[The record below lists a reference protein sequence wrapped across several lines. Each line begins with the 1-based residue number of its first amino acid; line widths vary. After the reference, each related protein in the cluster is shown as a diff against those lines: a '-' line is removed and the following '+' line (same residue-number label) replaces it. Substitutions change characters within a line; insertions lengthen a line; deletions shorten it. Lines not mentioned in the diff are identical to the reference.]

1 MRNKTAVR
9 WIFALVVMLLINTL
23 YLTGAVNAKEM
34 TAQEKPSLSNGTDY
48 SSYDIISIGEE
59 APKALNTIIKAQK
72 LAAKKDSS
80 KESTFSPIKRG
91 AAGDSVVEIQKK
103 LLALGYLT
111 TSVDGDFGPGTEQA
125 VKDFQKVHQLTSD
138 GIVNKSTY
146 DALKKAEAEAKPIK
160 KGASGDSVVKI
171 QKRLSELGYLTS
183 SVDGSFGSGT
193 EQAVINFQTTNDLN
207 PDGAVNENTYYKMF
221 SSEAKSYVA
230 PKQDSDN
237 AVTRS
242 SQERLVWIT
251 KTGKRYHSKSNCGS
265 TKNAW
270 QVPLEKAESMGLTP
284 CGKCWKG

>member
-1 MRNKTAVR
+1 LKNKKAVK
-9 WIFALVVMLLINTL
+9 WIFALVIMLLINTL

-34 TAQEKPSLSNGTDY
+34 TAQ
-48 SSYDIISIGEE
+48 
-59 APKALNTIIKAQK
+59 K
-72 LAAKKDSS
+72 LATKKESA
-80 KESTFSPIKRG
+80 KESTFSSKKRG

-138 GIVNKSTY
+138 GIVNKATY
-146 DALKKAEAEAKPIK
+146 DAIKKAEAEAKPIK

-193 EQAVINFQTTNDLN
+193 EQAVINFQTANSLN
-207 PDGAVNENTYYKMF
+207 PNGIVNENTYIKMF

-230 PKQDSDN
+230 PTSAAAAQQGSDN
-237 AVTRS
+237 AATRS
-242 SQERLVWIT
+242 SQGSMVWVT

-270 QVPLEKAESMGLTP
+270 QVPLAEAEGMGLTP
-284 CGKCWKG
+284 CGKCCKGY